1 MDHNYLPAEWEP
13 QDGVLLT
20 WPHAHSDWAPLLPEV
35 EPVFIEIAR
44 QIALREQVIISC
56 YHDAHVDHV
65 RRRLQQAGV
74 NLQCTHLYIVP
85 SNDTWVRDH
94 GPITIYKNGVP
105 SLLDFTFNGWG
116 NKFSAELDNQVTRH
130 LHSLGAFAATP
141 LQTIDMVLEGGGIE
155 TDGAGTLLTTESC
168 LLSPQRNPHLNKQ
181 HIEVRL
187 KMLFGIERVLW
198 LKHGQ
203 LAGDDTDG
211 HIDTLARFCDAHTI
225 TYVACDDTQ
234 DEHYAELKLMEN
246 ELRAFRT
253 PQGQPYRLVPLP
265 WPQAKFSS
273 DGKRL
278 PASYANFL
286 IINDTVLTPTYDD
299 PADAEVLARL
309 RICFPNREV
318 IAISCLPLIK
328 QYGSLHCVTMQLPT
342 GVLTPPSD
350 TAG

>member
-65 RRRLQQAGV
+65 RRRLEQAGV
-74 NLQCTHLYIVP
+74 NLKRAHLYIVP

-94 GPITIYKNGVP
+94 GPITVYQNNVP
-105 SLLDFTFNGWG
+105 TLLDFTFNGWG
-116 NKFSAELDNQVTRH
+116 GKFKADLDNQVTRH
-130 LHSLGAFAATP
+130 LHSLGAFGVTAM
-141 LQTIDMVLEGGGIE
+141 QTLDMVLEGGGIE
-155 TDGAGTLLTTESC
+155 TDGAGSLLTTESC
-168 LLSPQRNPHLNKQ
+168 LLSPQRNPNLNKHQ
-181 HIEVRL
+181 IEECL
-187 KMLFGIERVLW
+187 KTLLGMERVLW

-211 HIDTLARFCDAHTI
+211 HIDTLARFCDEQTI
-225 TYVACDDTQ
+225 TYVACDDPR
-234 DEHYAELKLMEN
+234 DEHYVELQAMQAELKA
-246 ELRAFRT
+246 LRTRE
-253 PQGQPYRLVPLP
+253 GKPYRLVPLP
-265 WPQAKFSS
+265 WPQAKFSD

-286 IINDTVLTPTYDD
+286 IINGAVLAPTYDD
-299 PADAEVLARL
+299 PADAEVLVRL
-309 RICFPNREV
+309 RTCFPDREV
-318 IAISCLPLIK
+318 IDIPCLSLIK
-328 QYGSLHCVTMQLPT
+328 QYGSLHCVTMQLPA
-342 GVLTPPSD
+342 GVLS
-350 TAG
+350 A